1 MKTKLILLLFYY
13 LLFNGIFMTTTIN
26 STYGSPKSSYPRLM
40 ANTDDIARAKK
51 WIKKYS
57 WYRQIFEEHK
67 AEINRFIQHRPIYVS
82 PIKQTY
88 QYKMYTCPQH
98 DVELI
103 YDEFSPHEHRCP
115 ADSTEVYRGEK
126 YDAAWAGWYNERLA
140 KHLVWMGLLYQVY
153 GDEKYA
159 EAAREILVAFA
170 DLYLDYPTENT
181 ILGPAH
187 VFFGTLSESFWGVN
201 MSYGYDLV
209 YNYKGFTRKDRKH
222 LKEQLFYPLAK
233 ITQQFPESASNR
245 QLWYNNVSAAVGFL
259 YEDQE
264 LIDFALKG
272 EYGFEWQLGSALP
285 ESGFWAEGP
294 GYHFVAL
301 RGMIHLAEMARHNG
315 MDLYHWE
322 IAGRS
327 MKKMFDAP
335 FDWIKPNY
343 EFPRI
348 KDSGGGNILEYAT
361 FYEVGYAVYKDPKYL
376 ALLNLTHIQRGTQ
389 VVGQDSGLGVQRE
402 PLTLFNLEPELP
414 EQRMEIYPEKSVNIK
429 GNGFSILRNGSGKD
443 RRYLYL
449 DYGIMGGEHGH
460 PDRLQMGYY
469 ALGRNWI
476 VDPLNESYFNP
487 NLQTWYRQSIA
498 HNTLVLDQTT
508 QTWTN
513 GYGIFFGTLPAI
525 QIAAGG
531 SETMYPGAKLIRT
544 LIQIGDYFVDLC
556 DVECGEPRIVDYPIH
571 SFDRL
576 TIEGVDFKK
585 QPIDRFGHQPGI
597 PGYDQLTEIY
607 SGKTDDDW
615 NAFFGTAEGECLLVL
630 AIGEDGTEVFKAM
643 TPPIGGFYKQMVKNQ
658 RPLPMFFSRRMTDKT
673 RFAHLFQAF
682 RDSLFVIHFEKSD
695 TPNHYLVFRTNG
707 VDEIQTDL
715 ENSIYYVL
723 RKEQDQ
729 PTLLAGFGLTEVV
742 SNEIQ
747 ILNAQIA
754 LKQFECH
761 WKKDK
766 LSITT
771 VDDFGRVKIFAPQIN
786 KIELNDR
793 LFPFERDGDYVIL
806 TQDSGI
812 AINLIAPTD
821 SLLFQGIQNKLLV
834 QVSNYTDQAIT
845 DQIKFRLAANWQ
857 EQVESQLDWWGGI
870 VNLKATN
877 KIPPLK
883 KLFPEAYR
891 KDVRWIDGMSAESKT
906 IQAGKSEI
914 FEISLPIPND
924 APPVNFPV
932 QIEFGNQS
940 IQTTLA
946 VKPPISVDLIVP
958 NATKEMLL
966 IKLSNLTYQ
975 NLKVS
980 TQLILNSA
988 WQVLGNLTNEID
1000 LPARKTATIKVPIQ
1014 FIGYN
1019 PDEQLYPI
1027 RLILKSENFHTEI
1040 IRDFYVGVA
1049 YFAVT
1054 PPSLEGDWQG
1064 WNRANPMTI
1073 DKPNQVCKLL
1083 MGNQPWKGTDDLS
1096 AKIYAMYDDTY
1107 LYIGAEVI
1115 DDTVIEHW
1123 DFPRMSYP
1131 WDTDCMEVV
1140 IDTRTNSAQGSDPPT
1155 PGLFRQLCMPEYR
1168 TTDFGAKAWLG
1179 GAAGGPLLP
1188 KPNLVQGS
1196 ETYFTK
1202 TDQGYNIICRF
1213 PLLSLRDIIAEPGCK
1228 IGFDVAINDND
1239 GTNYRKNMH
1248 IWAGFTQNQ
1257 SWWDMGTIGA
1267 LIFGKK

>member
-1 MKTKLILLLFYY
+1 M
-13 LLFNGIFMTTTIN
+13 MTTIN
-26 STYGSPKSSYPRLM
+26 STYGSSKSSFPRLM
-40 ANTDDIARAKK
+40 ANTDDIAKTK
-51 WIKKYS
+51 QWIKKYP
-57 WYRQIFEEHK
+57 WYRQLFEAHK
-67 AEINRFIQHRPIYVS
+67 AEIDHFIQHRPIYVS

-88 QYKMYTCPQH
+88 QYKMYVCPKH

-103 YDEFSPHEHRCP
+103 YDEFSPHEHCCP
-115 ADSTEVYRGEK
+115 LDTNEVYKGEK
-126 YDAAWAGWYNERLA
+126 YDSAWAGWYNELLSRR
-140 KHLVWMGLLYQVY
+140 LVWMGLLYQVY

-159 EAAREILVAFA
+159 EAAREILIAFA

-187 VFFGTLSESFWGVN
+187 VFFGTLSESFWGVHIA
-201 MSYGYDLV
+201 YGYDLV
-209 YNYKGFTRKDRKH
+209 YNYKGFTRNDRKN
-222 LKEQLFYPLAK
+222 LKEKLFYPLAK

-259 YEDQE
+259 FDDQE

-272 EYGFEWQLGSALP
+272 QYGFEWQLGSALP

-315 MDLYHWE
+315 MDLYHRE

-335 FDWIKPNY
+335 FDWIKPNF

-376 ALLNLTHIQRGTQ
+376 ALLNLTHLKRGTQ
-389 VVGQDSGLGVQRE
+389 LVGIDSGLGTRLE
-402 PLTLFNLEPELP
+402 PLTLFNLVTELP
-414 EQRMEIYPEKSVNIK
+414 QADEDIYPENCVDVK
-429 GNGFSILRNGSGKD
+429 GNGFAILRNGTGTD
-443 RRYLYL
+443 RHYLYL

-469 ALGRNWI
+469 ARGRNWI

-498 HNTLVLDQTT
+498 HNTIILDQTT

-513 GYGIFFGTLPAI
+513 GYGIFFGSLPAI
-525 QIAAGG
+525 QVASGG
-531 SETMYPGAKLIRT
+531 SATMYPGANLIRT
-544 LIQIGDYFVDLC
+544 LIQIGDYFLDLC
-556 DVECGEPRIVDYPIH
+556 DVECGEPRIIDYPIH

-576 TIEGVDFKK
+576 TIEGVNFKK

-607 SGKTDDDW
+607 SGKTDEDW
-615 NAFFGTAEGECLLVL
+615 NAFFGTAEGDCLMVQ
-630 AIGEDGTEVFKAM
+630 AIGEDGTEVFKAI

-658 RPLPMFFSRRMTDKT
+658 RPLPLFFSRRLTDKT
-673 RFAHLFQAF
+673 RFAHLFHAF
-682 RDSLFVIHFEKSD
+682 RDTLTIIHFDKSD
-695 TPNHYLVFRTNG
+695 APNHYQVFRTNG
-707 VDEIQTDL
+707 VDEINANL
-715 ENSIYYVL
+715 ENSVYYVL
-723 RKEQDQ
+723 RKEQNQ

-747 ILNAQIA
+747 ILNAQIP

-761 WKKDK
+761 WKKNE

-771 VDDFGRVKIFAPQIN
+771 VNDFGQVKIFAPQIESVALN
-786 KIELNDR
+786 GKKIS
-793 LFPFERDGDYVIL
+793 FQRDGDFLIL
-806 TQDSGI
+806 TQNPGI
-812 AINLIAPTD
+812 ALNLIAPTD
-821 SLLFQGIQNKLLV
+821 SLLFQGIQNRLVV
-834 QVSNYTDQAIT
+834 QVSNYTDQPIT
-845 DQIKFRLAANWQ
+845 EPIKLNLAANWQ

-877 KIPPLK
+877 KVPPQK

-891 KDVRWIDGMSAESKT
+891 KDVRWIDGISLERKT
-906 IQAGKSEI
+906 IQPGKSET
-914 FEISLPIPND
+914 FEILFSVPND

-940 IQTTLA
+940 IQASMA
-946 VKPPISVDLIVP
+946 VKPPISADLVLP
-958 NATKEMLL
+958 NATKETLL
-966 IKLSNLTYQ
+966 IKLSNHTHQ

-980 TQLILNSA
+980 TQLMLDSA
-988 WQVLGNLTNEID
+988 WKIRGDLINEID
-1000 LPARKTATIKVPIQ
+1000 LPARKTDTVKIPIQ

-1027 RLILKSENFHTEI
+1027 GLILKSENFHTEI
-1040 IRDFYVGVA
+1040 TRDFYVGVA
-1049 YFAVT
+1049 HFAVT
-1054 PPSLEGDWQG
+1054 PLSLEGDWQG
-1064 WNRANPMTI
+1064 WNRTNPMTI
-1073 DKPNQVCKLL
+1073 DKANQVCKLL
-1083 MGNQPWKGTDDLS
+1083 MGNQPWQGTEDLS

-1107 LYIGAEVI
+1107 IYIGAEVT
-1115 DDTVIEHW
+1115 DDVVVEHW

-1131 WDTDCMEVV
+1131 WDTDCMEIVL
-1140 IDTRTNSAQGSDPPT
+1140 DARANSAQGGDPPT
-1155 PGLFRQLCMPEYR
+1155 PDLYRHLCMPEYR
-1168 TTDFGAKAWLG
+1168 ITDFGAKAWLG
-1179 GAAGGPLLP
+1179 GGAGGPLLP
-1188 KPNLVQGS
+1188 QPNLIRDA
-1196 ETYFTK
+1196 ETFYSRTE
-1202 TDQGYNIICRF
+1202 QGYNIICRI
-1213 PLLSLRDIIAEPGCK
+1213 PLSSLGESIIQPGYK
-1228 IGFDVAINDND
+1228 IGFDIAINDND
-1239 GTNYRKNMH
+1239 GTNYRKNTH

-1267 LIFGKK
+1267 LIFSSR